1 MKYRI
6 SSLVEH
12 RRLIFNRKKQQLSA
26 IFKRKMLSEIGEIM
40 QRSVSRHSKCCS
52 CPTLT
57 RNFLLLWLLSVS
69 ACVACSFN
77 KCCPFGEVFS
87 GMSKVDCVASPRA
100 PQIVASDPAN
110 KNVTYGQFPICQK
123 PEYITTLSLDEI
135 NSADILQVRDSG
147 CSFYFMFVVDTCY
160 KSCYIKNRCR
170 SCYHFS

>member
-6 SSLVEH
+6 SNLVGH
-12 RRLIFNRKKQQLSA
+12 QRLIFNRKKQQLSG
-26 IFKRKMLSEIGEIM
+26 IFNGTMLSEIGEIM
-40 QRSVSRHSKCCS
+40 QRSVSRYSKCCS

-57 RNFLLLWLLSVS
+57 RNFLLLWLLSLS
-69 ACVACSFN
+69 AGVACSFN

-100 PQIVASDPAN
+100 PQIVASDPTN
-110 KNVTYGQFPICQK
+110 KNVTYGQLPICQK

-147 CSFYFMFVVDTCY
+147 CLFYFMFVNTCC